1 MDEQEWQRLDP
12 RMLLVHPVREVIRFL
27 PVLLG
32 LFVAGSAS
40 DGGGWWQYLGVAV
53 PVAIGLL
60 RYLTTRYRFTPDRVE
75 LSRGLLDRHVLSTP
89 LDRVRTVDVTASL
102 VHRLLGLATVR
113 IGTGTASSDS
123 EERLDLDG
131 LPAERARGLR
141 AELLHAAAE
150 GPPDVPVRDRVVL
163 RFDPGW
169 ARFAPLTSSGLV
181 ITAGLVGGGFQLLSE
196 LGAFRDVERHDW
208 SLGVPLWTAVAVGL
222 VLLAAGVVVLSI
234 AGYLVTNWEFRLS
247 HLPGSWHLSRGL
259 LTTRETSIDD
269 DRLAGVTVGE
279 PLGLRLAGA
288 ARLSAIVTGL
298 GSEAGRSLLAPPAPR
313 PEVERVATQVL
324 GTEAPVRDPLTGHG
338 PAATRRRYLRAVVPA
353 AAVLGLAP
361 VAVAAAGWSWWLL
374 LVPTTGLAGAVAV
387 AADRARALGHAL
399 SDGYV
404 VARSGSLHRRR
415 EALEVEHVIGWT
427 FRSTWFQ
434 RRAGLTTL
442 VATTAGGRQAVTIPD
457 VPEAAAEDLAR
468 LALPELT
475 SRFEAPH

>member
-298 GSEAGRSLLAPPAPR
+298 GSEASRSLLAPPAPR